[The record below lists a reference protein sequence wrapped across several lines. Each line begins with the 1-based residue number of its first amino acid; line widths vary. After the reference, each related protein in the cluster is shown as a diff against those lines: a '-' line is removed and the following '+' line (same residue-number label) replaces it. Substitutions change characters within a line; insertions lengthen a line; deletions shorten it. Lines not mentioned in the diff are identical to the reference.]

1 MFSGIFIAVVFCF
14 VIGFLVLS
22 FFTVPQQRIAVIERF
37 GKFNRIA
44 TAGLNIKIPFI
55 EGIRSVV
62 TTQIE
67 QLDVTTNTKTLDN
80 VTVEV
85 VTSVQIKVDENNVY
99 NAVYQLSSPANQIR
113 SYIFDIV
120 RAKIPSMTLDKVY
133 ESKDEIA
140 TDIESSLSKQMSEFG
155 YIVIRSLVTDV
166 KPDQRVLDAMN
177 QINEQE
183 RLRHAA
189 QSKAEADKIIL
200 VKKAEAESEAMRLS
214 GMGIA
219 NQRKEIIAG
228 LKQSIVEL
236 QDVLGS
242 GVNPA
247 EVMQMV
253 MTTQYFDALKEIGAN
268 SKTNTL
274 LLPHTSQGIH
284 SLTEQLISADLVN
297 GKK

>member
-1 MFSGIFIAVVFCF
+1 MFTSAFLIVIFCF
-14 VIGFLVLS
+14 VIGILILS
-22 FFTVPQQRIAVIERF
+22 FFTVPQQRIAVVERF
-37 GKFNRIA
+37 GKFNHIA

-55 EGIRSVV
+55 DTIRSVV

-67 QLDVTTNTKTLDN
+67 QLDVMTNTKTLDN

-99 NAVYQLSSPANQIR
+99 NAVYQLSSPANQIK
-113 SYIFDIV
+113 SYVFDIV

-140 TDIESSLSKQMSEFG
+140 TDIETSLSKQMSEFG

-183 RLRHAA
+183 RLRQAA
-189 QSKAEADKIIL
+189 HSRAEADKIIL

-219 NQRKEIIAG
+219 NQRREIIAG

-297 GKK
+297 KGK

>member
-1 MFSGIFIAVVFCF
+1 
-14 VIGFLVLS
+14 
-22 FFTVPQQRIAVIERF
+22 
-37 GKFNRIA
+37 
-44 TAGLNIKIPFI
+44 
-55 EGIRSVV
+55 
-62 TTQIE
+62 
-67 QLDVTTNTKTLDN
+67 
-80 VTVEV
+80 
-85 VTSVQIKVDENNVY
+85 
-99 NAVYQLSSPANQIR
+99 
-113 SYIFDIV
+113 
-120 RAKIPSMTLDKVY
+120 
-133 ESKDEIA
+133 
-140 TDIESSLSKQMSEFG
+140 
-155 YIVIRSLVTDV
+155 
-166 KPDQRVLDAMN
+166 MN

-183 RLRHAA
+183 RLRQAA

-219 NQRKEIIAG
+219 NQRREIIAG